1 MRIASLRADARRHV
15 AAAQR
20 RIDDVADRIRQR
32 PAQVLAAEQR
42 HGDGL
47 AARVS
52 VLDPVTMLRRG
63 WTITRAA
70 DGTILRSPDIV
81 FDGDVI
87 TTQFATGRL
96 TSTVTD
102 RATGRPNPEHDR

>member
-1 MRIASLRADARRHV
+1 MRLASIRAGGRRHV

-20 RIDDVADRIRQR
+20 RIDDVAARIRQR

-42 HGDGL
+42 HLDGL

-63 WTITRAA
+63 WTITRSA
-70 DGTILRSPDIV
+70 DGTIVRSPDIV
-81 FDGDVI
+81 HDGDVI

-102 RATGRPNPEHDR
+102 HAAGRPNPEPDR